1 MRLPIAIALVL
12 IGSIPL
18 SAITQPI
25 DRVALT
31 EAMDALFSPFDEDD
45 SPGAALTVLQN
56 GQVVAKQSYGVAHLE
71 HGVPFTHRTPVRLIY
86 SEGREFMA
94 MGLALMEAEG
104 LLRFDDRVRTY
115 FPKLPEW
122 SKNVTI
128 LDLLDHSSGFD
139 DEWSLLLLMTADM
152 RSKVEK
158 EQVLRLLYDQP
169 APQIEPG
176 QGYMYNNTDM
186 ALLRMIMERACGQR
200 LPDYLEQRLFSPLG
214 MASTFMNDD
223 IEQIIPGLA
232 EPYYGQGPVRK
243 ARFIKHSPGGD
254 YRMVTTADDLEK
266 WVAALE
272 DTSSPVA
279 QGAARL
285 YQVARPIPVLP
296 AERHYTFGHVV
307 RTINGTEVVL
317 HGGVGD
323 NFYITRIPARKVAL
337 ICLGNGDA
345 HAAAARQLTYGLLP
359 PASPATAPQLPSASE
374 QAPPDPAE
382 CALYVGRY
390 FVQDVGYNSH
400 IPPIR
405 FLDLKLE
412 GEVLMAYHGPTEGYP
427 LTSFG
432 NGHFK
437 DMDDGSMM
445 RFTRSE
451 TDTAMKLV
459 LWMDRMEPLTFLR
472 EENRTTFSRSYLQ
485 QFTGR
490 YYSPHLDYYFRLVL
504 SDEGHLLIQRPT
516 VPDTYMDPTSE
527 NRFLVEQKNGG
538 YSTYIRLI
546 FSRNSGNEV
555 DGFTVQ
561 YSRMMH
567 HRFEKV
573 E

>member
-1 MRLPIAIALVL
+1 MRTPIALVL
-12 IGSIPL
+12 ICSIPPT
-18 SAITQPI
+18 AFAQPI
-25 DRVALT
+25 DRVELA
-31 EAMDALFSPFDEDD
+31 EAMDAIFSPFDEDG
-45 SPGAALTVLQN
+45 SPGAALTVLQD
-56 GQVVAKQSYGVAHLE
+56 GQVVAKQSYGTAHLE
-71 HGVPFTHRTPVRLIY
+71 HDVPFTHRTPVRLIY
-86 SEGREFMA
+86 SEGREFLA

-122 SKNVTI
+122 SKDVTI

-152 RSKVEK
+152 RTKVEK

-186 ALLRMIMERACGQR
+186 ALLRMIMERVCGQR
-200 LPDYLEQRLFSPLG
+200 LPDYLEQRLFRPLG

-223 IEQIIPGLA
+223 IERIIPGLA
-232 EPYYGQGPVRK
+232 EAYYGVGPVRK

-266 WVAALE
+266 WVAALA
-272 DTSSPVA
+272 DGSSPVA

-285 YQVARPIPVLP
+285 HQVARPIPVLQG
-296 AERHYTFGHVV
+296 ERHYTFGHVV
-307 RTINGTEVVL
+307 RSINGTEVVL

-323 NFYITRIPARKVAL
+323 NFYITRIPARNVAL

-345 HAAAARQLTYGLLP
+345 HAEAAMQLAYTLLP
-359 PASPATAPQLPSASE
+359 PASATTKPQRPFPAE
-374 QAPPDPAE
+374 QATPDRAE
-382 CALYVGRY
+382 CVRYAGRY
-390 FVQDVGYNSH
+390 FAQDVGYNSH

-405 FLDLKLE
+405 YLDLKPE
-412 GEVLMAYHGPTEGYP
+412 GEVLMAYYGADTAGYP
-427 LTSFG
+427 LTPFG

-437 DMDDGSMM
+437 DMDDGTMM
-445 RFTRSE
+445 RFTPSE
-451 TDTAMKLV
+451 TGTAMELE
-459 LWMDRMEPLTFLR
+459 LWMERMEPLTFLR
-472 EENRTTFSRSYLQ
+472 EENRTTFSRDYLH

-490 YYSPHLDYYFRLVL
+490 YYSPHLDYFFRIVL
-504 SDEGHLLIQRPT
+504 SDEGHLLIERPT
-516 VPDTYMDPTSE
+516 VPDTPMEPTSE
-527 NRFLVEQKNGG
+527 NRFLVEQKNGS
-538 YSTYIRLI
+538 YSTYIRLL
-546 FSRNSGNEV
+546 FSRDRGNKV